1 MKFINIFI
9 EVLKKFGDFK
19 TRSSRAE
26 FWTFFFM
33 CIIISFILGMVS
45 HTVSSVFSLVILV
58 PSLAVGTRRLHDIGK
73 SGWTQLWILTIVG
86 IIYLIIL
93 WAQEGENTEN
103 KWGQVPKNIE
113 I

>member
-1 MKFINIFI
+1 MQFINIFV
-9 EVLKKFGDFK
+9 EALKKFGDFN
-19 TRSSRAE
+19 TRSNRAE

-33 CIIISFILGMVS
+33 CVIISFILGMVS

-58 PSLAVGTRRLHDIGK
+58 PSLAVGARRLHDIGK

-93 WAQEGENTEN
+93 WAQEGESAKN
-103 KWGQVPKNIE
+103 KWGQVPEIIE
-113 I
+113 V